1 MHCVVVSRRV
11 CFGVSTDF
19 PRVEV
24 GPENPLRVERDA
36 TANLQCSVDAKPKVN
51 KVRWM
56 RNGRFIATAFTHTIH
71 RVTLDD
77 AGKYTCTADNGLG
90 QAGEA
95 EIVLDVL
102 YPPVVTIEAGAGSV
116 NHKEAEDGE
125 TLVVRCNVSANPA
138 PITVEWLRD
147 GHPGFRQSGS
157 VLRIER
163 VSSETAGSYTCRAI
177 NILNPSSQPRRRME
191 RIGNASITILVR
203 HKPGRAQISP
213 SKPVAAEGTGIT
225 LTCSANPPGWPAP
238 QYRWWRDGDHLSG
251 SSNSG
256 AATVLATGQK
266 YTIPSAHLGSEGKYQ
281 CQATNEM
288 GHGDP
293 ASVTLVI
300 HQPPRFLA
308 KLQPHV
314 TRR

>member
-1 MHCVVVSRRV
+1 VWLSQCV

-36 TANLQCSVDAKPKVN
+36 TANLECSVDAKPKVN

-163 VSSETAGSYTCRAI
+163 VSSETVGSYTCRAI
-177 NILNPSSQPRRRME
+177 NILNPSAQPRRRME

-213 SKPVAAEGTGIT
+213 SKPVAAEGAGIT

-266 YTIPSAHLGSEGKYQ
+266 YTIPSAHLSSEGKYQ

-293 ASVTLVI
+293 ASVTLVV